1 MSQTPENTVLRSDYD
16 ASIIGLYASLVAGG
30 LMLAYAIYYVTV
42 VNVTDDYSFLTLGII
57 TGATAISVIGMH
69 EWFRSQYGPDRVEN
83 PIEEYG
89 GAIGVLMGAL
99 SAIWLSRFAVFYA
112 GKEMDW
118 IEVQED
124 PVWMPVWLAALQ
136 TVAILLVMEIS
147 TRSIRRHSLG
157 TLPRT
162 VVVLAPLAVVF
173 SGVKIWLDYSRG
185 ELEDFI
191 TLSVVTLTGSAILYS
206 LRLDRAVLYL
216 LSSGAAVGLPI
227 FMSLSSWGE
236 TEHASLLV
244 PAVVLVGITAT
255 DRSLS
260 KRMIENGSGAVVAA
274 ILFCQ
279 IIAADETQFFI
290 AGQSVSEYPFG
301 LTFWLWV
308 ALLVGWFAPTTMQR
322 TPAMPVGL
330 ALALALLT
338 DEAAMIAWFVG
349 ISAFVYL
356 ETRPQA
362 RDWVVRATYV
372 AMVISLS
379 ISSFIG
385 ASRDG
390 NILEIG
396 NFSLG
401 IVDGISLVLFPAVLA
416 IGLWAQHR
424 GRLRLYEGPSL
435 LLLLGALN
443 PELVEQ
449 AHLLFVIIISV
460 ATLYQLHRFLR
471 LRIESEGGTMDR
483 ITESAY
489 LTLIVA
495 PLVLS
500 IFISSFHTL
509 SDDFFA
515 RALPL
520 IAAFGLFAIC
530 HKWRVS
536 NESLSLR
543 PEIAAMLFLV
553 LVFLLSNIDSTHFE
567 VTETEA
573 IRMTLVCTAL
583 SVALLTFEGG
593 AVFRTT
599 PLERLVG
606 ISYLSLVSLISASI
620 LQEEGADILARAS
633 RDLLIISAPALVNLR
648 LKTLVDLSQE
658 ARNYGSTTLILL
670 LLIGMSDSS
679 GGLLA
684 LPVFAISVQRAAK
697 HVSTPVL
704 VSLPVFA
711 IAYASLFESG
721 HNSDTDII
729 WPLLSELPYL
739 GETTQMLS
747 FDTPRW
753 VSILLFSI
761 TAAVVYY
768 LPSEKAR
775 DDGSRYGPEQLFGPA
790 MALLLAVAFLLPD
803 TRTAPI
809 MVVAVLSY
817 GAWKNGVM
825 HWFWASPLAWFW
837 ASSQLIEY
845 LNDGGFDIN
854 PDFSMVIG
862 GLAGLAQYVL
872 YQQGVL
878 MQNADYEYIGSTRR
892 GVPDAW
898 VYEGLGS
905 TSRLYGYAFFLL
917 SGGITAAL
925 PFLSALIAGWDGLR
939 NGIPFMLHG
948 SVFLQSV
955 TLFQWVD
962 EDFGIAPEHAL
973 LWPAVIGLVMVYS
986 SWSRNDPYGSENKYV
1001 FSSASGNSLIYG
1013 DAVTFDIE
1021 KDFGLFG
1028 SSFFLIA
1035 MLFYSQYLEWGG
1047 RGMDFVFG
1055 LSVVGIS
1062 LHHVIVGFDRD
1073 HGWRRM
1079 ISLVGMPSG
1088 LIYTGLVEG
1097 GLVLVLMLFLAAL
1110 TLIGQAVLYASR
1122 GGLEIGSTIEGAA
1135 PIVSDVGVAS
1145 PNQMESSI
1153 ENEGPVET
1161 EQPDPLESHAD
1172 DSEQEEKPI
1181 QKTLEKTPPSPLFAS
1196 IDAPFGIRLD
1206 PPLVSNL
1213 REMIVANDTVDFSKW
1228 SPVLGISSS
1237 GAIVLNWEKAPSEEE

>member
-16 ASIIGLYASLVAGG
+16 ASILGLYASLVAGG

-42 VNVTDDYSFLTLGII
+42 VNVTDDYSFLTLGVI

-69 EWFRSQYGPDRVEN
+69 EWFRSQHGSERVEN

-99 SAIWLSRFAVFYA
+99 SAVWLSRFAVFYA
-112 GKEMDW
+112 GKEMEW
-118 IEVQED
+118 IGVQDD

-136 TVAILLVMEIS
+136 TAAILLVMEIS

-185 ELEDFI
+185 ELEGYI
-191 TLSVVTLTGSAILYS
+191 TLSVVLLTGSAILYS

-216 LSSGAAVGLPI
+216 LSSGAAVALPI

-279 IIAADETQFFI
+279 IIAADETQFVI
-290 AGQSVSEYPFG
+290 AGQSVSQHPFG

-330 ALALALLT
+330 ALALALLS

-349 ISAFVYL
+349 ISAFTYL

-372 AMVISLS
+372 AMVISWS
-379 ISSFIG
+379 VSSFIG

-396 NFSLG
+396 SLSLH
-401 IVDGISLVLFPAVLA
+401 IVDGLSLVLFPAILTL
-416 IGLWAQHR
+416 GLWAQFR
-424 GRLRLYEGPSL
+424 GRLRFYEGPSIL
-435 LLLLGALN
+435 LLLAALN
-443 PELVEQ
+443 PELIEQ
-449 AHLLFVIIISV
+449 SHILFSIIISV
-460 ATLYQLHRFLR
+460 ATLYQLYTFLGQ
-471 LRIESEGGTMDR
+471 RIESEDSTMDR
-483 ITESAY
+483 ATEPFY
-489 LTLIVA
+489 LALIVA
-495 PLVLS
+495 PLVLT
-500 IFISSFHTL
+500 IFFSSFHFS
-509 SDDFFA
+509 SDDLIA

-520 IAAFGLFAIC
+520 LAAFGLFATC
-530 HKWRVS
+530 HKWRIS

-543 PEIAAMLFLV
+543 PEMAAMLFLI
-553 LVFLLSNIDSTHFE
+553 LIFMMSNIYSSHFE

-573 IRMTLVCTAL
+573 VRVTLACTAL
-583 SVALLTFEGG
+583 TVALLTFEGG
-593 AVFRTT
+593 AVFRST

-606 ISYLSLVSLISASI
+606 IFYLSFVSLVSAGI
-620 LQEEGADILARAS
+620 LAEEGADILSRS
-633 RDLLIISAPALVNLR
+633 VRDLLIISAPTLVNFR

-658 ARNYGSTTLILL
+658 ARNFGTFTLVLL
-670 LLIGMSDSS
+670 LMIGMTDSS

-684 LPVFAISVQRAAK
+684 LPVFAIAVQRAAK

-704 VSLPVFA
+704 ATLPIFA
-711 IAYASLFESG
+711 IMYASFFDWTHDPDAAL
-721 HNSDTDII
+721 I
-729 WPLLSELPYL
+729 WPILSELQYL
-739 GETTQMLS
+739 GDTTEMLS

-753 VSILLFSI
+753 ASILLFSI
-761 TAAVVYY
+761 PAAVAFY
-768 LPSEKAR
+768 LPSER
-775 DDGSRYGPEQLFGPA
+775 SRENGSRYGPEQLFGPA
-790 MALLLAVAFLLPD
+790 LALLLAVAFLLPD

-809 MVVAVLSY
+809 MIVAALSL

-825 HWFWASPLAWFW
+825 HWFWVSPFAWFW
-837 ASSQLIEY
+837 ATSQLIQY
-845 LNDGGFDIN
+845 LNDGAFNIN
-854 PDFSMVIG
+854 NDFAMVLG
-862 GLAGLAQYVL
+862 GLAGIIQYVL
-872 YQQGVL
+872 YQQGIL
-878 MQNADYEYIGSTRR
+878 MQNA
-892 GVPDAW
+892 VPGATSELW
-898 VYEGLGS
+898 VYDSLG
-905 TSRLYGYAFFLL
+905 TASRGYGYVFFLL
-917 SGGITAAL
+917 SGGITGIL
-925 PFLSALIAGWDGLR
+925 PFISALIAGWDGIR
-939 NGIPFMLHG
+939 NGIPLMLHG
-948 SVFLQSV
+948 SVFLQAL
-955 TLFQWVD
+955 TLSHWISD
-962 EDFGIAPEHAL
+962 DFTIDPENAL
-973 LWPAVIGLVMVYS
+973 LWPVAIGLAMVYF
-986 SWSRNDPYGSENKYV
+986 SWSGKHPYGPDNKSLV
-1001 FSSASGNSLIYG
+1001 TASLEDGSP
-1013 DAVTFDIE
+1013 FDVA

-1035 MLFYSQYLEWGG
+1035 MLFYSEYLEL
-1047 RGMDFVFG
+1047 DFVFG
-1055 LSVVGIS
+1055 LSVVGLS
-1062 LHHVIVGFDRD
+1062 LHHVVVGFDRD

-1088 LIYTGLVEG
+1088 LIYTGYVEG

-1135 PIVSDVGVAS
+1135 PIASDVGVAS
-1145 PNQMESSI
+1145 EQLEIVSAVD
-1153 ENEGPVET
+1153 EGTAEEEEGPEPSEGHT
-1161 EQPDPLESHAD
+1161 DYH
-1172 DSEQEEKPI
+1172 EQEEEQPHQATI
-1181 QKTLEKTPPSPLFAS
+1181 EAIPPSPLFS
-1196 IDAPFGIRLD
+1196 SENAPFGIRLD
-1206 PPLVSNL
+1206 PPLLSNL
-1213 REMIVANDTVDFSKW
+1213 RAMIVANNTVDFSKW
-1228 SPVLGISSS
+1228 SPVLGISSN
-1237 GAIVLNWEKAPSEEE
+1237 GAIVLNWEKTSSEEE